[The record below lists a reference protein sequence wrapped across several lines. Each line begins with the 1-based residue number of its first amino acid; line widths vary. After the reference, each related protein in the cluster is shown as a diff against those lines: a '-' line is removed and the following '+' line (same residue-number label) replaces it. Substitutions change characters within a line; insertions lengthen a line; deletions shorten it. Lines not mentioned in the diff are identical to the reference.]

1 MCRVPFIIGI
11 SGGSGS
17 GKSRFA
23 RRIKSAFPEES
34 TVIEQDWYYR
44 DLSGINIEQAKNTN
58 FDHPSSVEHTL
69 LHHHLNCLNQGIEV
83 EAPDYSY
90 INYRRL
96 LSDNVLVP
104 SPLIILEG
112 LFVLRWPEI
121 RNLLDFKL
129 YINVDSKTRLERRLK
144 RDTKDRGYTADQIRA
159 SWSQQTI
166 PMHHEHVEPS
176 LKHADF
182 IWNSEEDTAFESR
195 FLADL
200 ERRLTKDAKNPK

>member
-1 MCRVPFIIGI
+1 VYRAPIIIGI

-23 RRIKSAFPEES
+23 RRIQSAFPEES

-44 DLSGINIEQAKNTN
+44 DLSGISPEQAKETN
-58 FDHPSSVEHTL
+58 FDHPNAVEHTL

-90 INYRRL
+90 INHSRL
-96 LSDNVLVP
+96 RSCNALKP

-112 LFVLRWPEI
+112 LFVLCWPEI
-121 RNLLDFKL
+121 RNLLHVKL
-129 YINVDSKTRLERRLK
+129 YIEVDSETRLQRRLK
-144 RDTKDRGYTADQIRA
+144 RDTEDRGYTADQIRA
-159 SWSQQTI
+159 SWNQQAL
-166 PMHHEHVEPS
+166 PMHREHVQS
-176 LKHADF
+176 SAQFADL
-182 IWNSEEDTAFESR
+182 IWNSEEDTAFETT

-200 ERRLTKDAKNPK
+200 RERLARNAKNPK